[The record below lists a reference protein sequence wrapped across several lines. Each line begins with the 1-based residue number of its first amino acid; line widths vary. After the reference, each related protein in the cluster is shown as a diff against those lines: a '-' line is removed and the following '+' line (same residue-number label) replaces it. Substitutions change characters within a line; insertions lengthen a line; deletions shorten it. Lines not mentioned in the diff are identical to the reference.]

1 MARPGGGGKQVESA
15 MLVGLSGGVVH
26 MVPSNQAR
34 DAILGRLRN
43 AQVQEEALGI
53 EPPATPSEYLP
64 VRAVAKDP
72 ETLLQQFSTALGNLK
87 GHTHIV
93 ESEDAARAALLEIL
107 QRHEADSVIGWA
119 ESELPV
125 PDLAATLASEGI
137 EYRRPHGDANQAA
150 DALIGISG
158 AEALLAATGTV
169 VVRSGAGRG
178 RIPTVL
184 APVYVVLA
192 RADQLLPNIEAWVEQ
207 TGSALG
213 DRGNICFIS
222 GPSKTGDIEMILVYG
237 VHGPGEVHVIIIR

>member
-1 MARPGGGGKQVESA
+1 MARLGGGGKPGESA
-15 MLVGLSGGVVH
+15 MLVGFNGGEVR

-43 AQVQEEALGI
+43 AQLQEEALGI
-53 EPPATPSEYLP
+53 DPPATPSEYLP
-64 VRAVAKDP
+64 VRTGATDR

-87 GHTHIV
+87 GQTHIV
-93 ESEDAARAALLEIL
+93 EGEEAALAALMEIL

-119 ESELPV
+119 ESELP
-125 PDLAATLASEGI
+125 LQNLSSTLESAGV

-192 RADQLLPNIEAWVEQ
+192 RADQLLANIETWVAQ

-213 DRGNICFIS
+213 DRGNICFIT